1 MLRRGGSAGLPLYQE
16 ICSMRKLFTLC
27 SLFVFVFTLAACN
40 TMEGAGE
47 DIGEAGDAME
57 DAAE

>member
-1 MLRRGGSAGLPLYQE
+1 
-16 ICSMRKLFTLC
+16 MRKLFTLC

-47 DIGEAGDAME
+47 DIGEAGE
-57 DAAE
+57 EIEEAAD